1 MKNYCSNPL
10 LVSCFHCKISSK
22 MSTTIATS
30 RAAVVSFLEQCETAD
45 YVYDIVHIQTSG
57 TGTVNEFRVTWSK
70 PRPDCPIPRAVVK
83 QTIYIDAKEGKEP
96 TITYRIENET
106 HIIHPTEN
114 LMFSSMWLDKVIE
127 RKIQMKKFFDC
138 TTKTDA
144 SRLK

>member
-1 MKNYCSNPL
+1 MSN
-10 LVSCFHCKISSK
+10 
-22 MSTTIATS
+22 TIATS

-57 TGTVNEFRVTWSK
+57 TGTVNEFRITYSK

-83 QTIYIDAKEGKEP
+83 QTLYVDAKEEGKEP

-106 HIIHPTEN
+106 HIIHPTEK

-127 RKIQMKKFFDC
+127 RKLQMKKFFDC
-138 TTKTDA
+138 STKADA